1 MSKPSFNWKSLFVNE
16 EPQAESE
23 SKKADVPVTSDT
35 KFPSQVTNSV
45 TTDPSA
51 NPFINEV
58 VEVYEKG
65 FASLNSAEFD
75 FYELYRSV
83 MVVGPGNPQSYQM
96 AFTMGKSLKPDLSKQ
111 FLLDKAKYYSD
122 EIEKVYSKYND
133 AGNAKIKDLNDT
145 VVKQKDDLSKTI
157 HDLETKIIQLQNELM
172 KSKSELE
179 KIDFNNKEKYTE
191 LQLKLDANNVARKKI
206 LDSINQVVA
215 GVNQYL

>member
-1 MSKPSFNWKSLFVNE
+1 MSKPSFNWKSLFVNDE
-16 EPQAESE
+16 GADASE
-23 SKKADVPVTSDT
+23 IKKADVPVSSDT
-35 KFPSQVTNSV
+35 KFPTQVAYPV
-45 TTDPSA
+45 TGDPSA

-58 VEVYEKG
+58 VEVYDKG

-111 FLLDKAKYYSD
+111 FLLDKAKYYTD
-122 EIEKVYSKYND
+122 EIDKVYTKYND
-133 AGNAKIKDLNDT
+133 AGNSKIKDLNDSLT
-145 VVKQKDDLSKTI
+145 RQKDELSRTI

-172 KSKSELE
+172 KAKSEFE
-179 KIDFNNKEKYTE
+179 KVDFQNKEKFTE
-191 LQLKLDANNVARKKI
+191 LQLKLDANNIARKKI

>member
-16 EPQAESE
+16 DPQAESE
-23 SKKADVPVTSDT
+23 IKKADVPVTSDT
-35 KFPSQVTNSV
+35 KFPTQAINPVTA
-45 TTDPSA
+45 DPSA

-111 FLLDKAKYYSD
+111 FLLDKAKYYTD
-122 EIEKVYSKYND
+122 EIEKVYEKYNI
-133 AGNAKIKDLNDT
+133 AGNSKIQELT
-145 VVKQKDDLSKTI
+145 GSVGKQKDDLSKTI
-157 HDLETKIIQLQNELM
+157 HDLEAKISQLQSDLM
-172 KSKSELE
+172 KAKSELE

-191 LQLKLDANNVARKKI
+191 LQLKIEANNIARKKI